1 MYKIVLKDSTV
12 FNLKS
17 IDEETE
23 KHMII
28 VLETDLSHD
37 AAVSKFT
44 QNNLSYVQVLFNT
57 SVINTYVNFKDVKE
71 SSVKDGI
78 ITVKLSKFDTKEIII
93 DLRKE
98 NDELMKAKDSLV
110 IANAEL
116 ERRVKLTE
124 DCILEMSESIYATE
138 DTPEGAEE
146 DGSTTLGE

>member
-37 AAVSKFT
+37 AAVSNFT
-44 QNNLSYVQVLFNT
+44 QNNLSYVQVLFNS

-98 NDELMKAKDSLV
+98 NDALTKANDALV
-110 IANAEL
+110 VANVEL
-116 ERRVKLTE
+116 EQRVKLTE
-124 DCILEMSESIYATE
+124 DCILELSELVYATE
-138 DTPEGAEE
+138 DTEGDEE
-146 DGSTTLGE
+146 DGGIVMGE